1 MLIHGPTYYEI
12 DNALNEQANKS
23 NKSYCGHNIRTSAK
37 YKQQNTLFFYD
48 KIFLSAENPE
58 TVRFYSPYQQ
68 DHDINYT
75 TVREI
80 KTSTARGQ

>member
-1 MLIHGPTYYEI
+1 MYSFELKLKCMLRDYQIML
-12 DNALNEQANKS
+12 D
-23 NKSYCGHNIRTSAK
+23 
-37 YKQQNTLFFYD
+37 TLFFYD

-75 TVREI
+75 TVQEI
-80 KTSTARGQ
+80 KTSTARRQ

>member
-1 MLIHGPTYYEI
+1 MDVIWRLG
-12 DNALNEQANKS
+12 NAMMHVRSLLEAPVAFI
-23 NKSYCGHNIRTSAK
+23 YL
-37 YKQQNTLFFYD
+37 YTLFFYD

-75 TVREI
+75 TVQEI

>member
-1 MLIHGPTYYEI
+1 MSGNFSVTGSCLTWLHIGFPET
-12 DNALNEQANKS
+12 LL
-23 NKSYCGHNIRTSAK
+23 
-37 YKQQNTLFFYD
+37 TLFFYD

-75 TVREI
+75 TVQEI